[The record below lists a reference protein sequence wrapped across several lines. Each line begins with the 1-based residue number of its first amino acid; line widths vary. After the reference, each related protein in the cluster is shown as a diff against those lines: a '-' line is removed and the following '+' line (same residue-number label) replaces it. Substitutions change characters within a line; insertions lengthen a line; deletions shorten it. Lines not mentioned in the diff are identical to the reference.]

1 MRKLW
6 RNDVFWNAAGSL
18 LYALASMV
26 LSFFVLRLMGP
37 RDGGIFGFGFSTFG
51 QQIFIIAYFGIR
63 PFQITDMAG
72 EYRFSE
78 YHFARRLSSLFAL
91 LSSLLFLWLMVSIG
105 SYDGIKAE
113 LLFLLSFYKLL
124 DGFSD
129 VYESELQ
136 RRGRLYLA
144 GQSLFFR
151 TGLSMLSLILSLLV
165 TRNMLFSCILMDLT
179 QLLGLYLFAL
189 LPLRSLGELPGS
201 EAFSGEKRRGRSL
214 RLLRSTSFLFLSAF
228 LDFYIFSASKY
239 ALDLRLGSESSGIFN
254 VLFMPTS
261 FIYLVAN
268 FLIRPMLTRLAT
280 ERREERYEDF
290 SRSCRFLIL
299 AVFLMALGISLTS
312 LFLGEFGLR
321 IFELL
326 LGMRYRGALLREIL
340 AFLIL
345 IAGGGFY
352 ALANVQYYIL
362 VTMRRQGTIFFSY
375 VLVSL
380 LALVSADRAVQ
391 CAGILGGAIC
401 YLFLMAILFLFFSL
415 SVLRGLWRMQDGGKN
430 GTREGQAE

>member
-1 MRKLW
+1 MSFMAYIRSGISMPDRGGGSRGPGETGGGVLSQALERGKIHGADADLHPPDPVFSRGKRGWENGEGMRKLW

-78 YHFARRLSSLFAL
+78 YHFARRLSSFFAL

-144 GQSLFFR
+144 GQSLF
-151 TGLSMLSLILSLLV
+151 
-165 TRNMLFSCILMDLT
+165 
-179 QLLGLYLFAL
+179 
-189 LPLRSLGELPGS
+189 
-201 EAFSGEKRRGRSL
+201 SGRG
-214 RLLRSTSFLFLSAF
+214 F
-228 LDFYIFSASKY
+228 
-239 ALDLRLGSESSGIFN
+239 
-254 VLFMPTS
+254 P
-261 FIYLVAN
+261 
-268 FLIRPMLTRLAT
+268 
-280 ERREERYEDF
+280 
-290 SRSCRFLIL
+290 C
-299 AVFLMALGISLTS
+299 
-312 LFLGEFGLR
+312 
-321 IFELL
+321 
-326 LGMRYRGALLREIL
+326 
-340 AFLIL
+340 
-345 IAGGGFY
+345 
-352 ALANVQYYIL
+352 
-362 VTMRRQGTIFFSY
+362 
-375 VLVSL
+375 
-380 LALVSADRAVQ
+380 
-391 CAGILGGAIC
+391 
-401 YLFLMAILFLFFSL
+401 
-415 SVLRGLWRMQDGGKN
+415 
-430 GTREGQAE
+430 

>member
-151 TGLSMLSLILSLLV
+151 TGLSMLSLMLSLLV
-165 TRNMLFSCILMDLT
+165 TGNMLFSCILMDLT

-201 EAFSGEKRRGRSL
+201 EVFSGEKRRGRSL

-228 LDFYIFSASKY
+228 LDFYIFSAS
-239 ALDLRLGSESSGIFN
+239 
-254 VLFMPTS
+254 
-261 FIYLVAN
+261 
-268 FLIRPMLTRLAT
+268 
-280 ERREERYEDF
+280 
-290 SRSCRFLIL
+290 
-299 AVFLMALGISLTS
+299 
-312 LFLGEFGLR
+312 
-321 IFELL
+321 
-326 LGMRYRGALLREIL
+326 
-340 AFLIL
+340 
-345 IAGGGFY
+345 
-352 ALANVQYYIL
+352 
-362 VTMRRQGTIFFSY
+362 
-375 VLVSL
+375 
-380 LALVSADRAVQ
+380 
-391 CAGILGGAIC
+391 
-401 YLFLMAILFLFFSL
+401 
-415 SVLRGLWRMQDGGKN
+415 
-430 GTREGQAE
+430 

>member
-78 YHFARRLSSLFAL
+78 YHFARRLSSFFAL

-144 GQSLFFR
+144 GQSLF
-151 TGLSMLSLILSLLV
+151 
-165 TRNMLFSCILMDLT
+165 
-179 QLLGLYLFAL
+179 
-189 LPLRSLGELPGS
+189 
-201 EAFSGEKRRGRSL
+201 SGRG
-214 RLLRSTSFLFLSAF
+214 F
-228 LDFYIFSASKY
+228 
-239 ALDLRLGSESSGIFN
+239 
-254 VLFMPTS
+254 P
-261 FIYLVAN
+261 
-268 FLIRPMLTRLAT
+268 
-280 ERREERYEDF
+280 
-290 SRSCRFLIL
+290 C
-299 AVFLMALGISLTS
+299 
-312 LFLGEFGLR
+312 
-321 IFELL
+321 
-326 LGMRYRGALLREIL
+326 
-340 AFLIL
+340 
-345 IAGGGFY
+345 
-352 ALANVQYYIL
+352 
-362 VTMRRQGTIFFSY
+362 
-375 VLVSL
+375 
-380 LALVSADRAVQ
+380 
-391 CAGILGGAIC
+391 
-401 YLFLMAILFLFFSL
+401 
-415 SVLRGLWRMQDGGKN
+415 
-430 GTREGQAE
+430 